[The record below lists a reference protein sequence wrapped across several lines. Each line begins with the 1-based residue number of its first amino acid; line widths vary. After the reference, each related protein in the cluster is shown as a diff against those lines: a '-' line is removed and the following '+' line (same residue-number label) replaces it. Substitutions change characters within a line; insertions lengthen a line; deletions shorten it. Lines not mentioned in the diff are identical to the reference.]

1 MSKNYEEMI
10 DARLE
15 DLERLAAR
23 TLHNQNLATMALMG
37 AETLRAKALT
47 FPEGN
52 GQREMYRMLG
62 AAATIQAR
70 NLQQETD
77 RIRKSSQIAILNFN
91 LDFPSHRI

>member
-1 MSKNYEEMI
+1 MSKNYEEMV

-23 TLHNQNLATMALMG
+23 TLHTQNIATMALMG
-37 AETLRAKALT
+37 AEGIRAKALNYPT
-47 FPEGN
+47 GN

-70 NLQQETD
+70 NLQEETD
-77 RIRKSSQIAILNFN
+77 RIRKSSRMAILNFN
-91 LDFPSHRI
+91 LDFPDHRI